1 MPIFNISSFLGSS
14 SKPSS
19 DLLDLQ
25 PDFAAAGQAAPA
37 APAGATSWGGR
48 ENWLSASLFAI
59 PFLAWLAELKPIPFC
74 TSTGCSQLTFW
85 VLLT

>member
-1 MPIFNISSFLGSS
+1 MEKLLQYLISLSFLGSS

-25 PDFAAAGQAAPA
+25 PDFAATGQAAPA

-48 ENWLSASLFAI
+48 ETSVSASLLAVSV
-59 PFLAWLAELKPIPFC
+59 FLP
-74 TSTGCSQLTFW
+74 G
-85 VLLT
+85 